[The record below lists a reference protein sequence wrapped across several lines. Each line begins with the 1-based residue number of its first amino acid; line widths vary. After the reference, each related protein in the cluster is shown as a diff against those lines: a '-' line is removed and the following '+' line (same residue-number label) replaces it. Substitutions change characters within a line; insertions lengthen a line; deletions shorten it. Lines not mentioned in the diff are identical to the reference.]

1 MTGVRQGWLV
11 ARREM
16 RERSRSRAFQASV
29 LLMIVGVVA
38 VLILPALLKPD
49 STRDIG
55 ITGPAP
61 AALAATIAG
70 QAQAAGITARVRPY
84 ASLAAG
90 EQAVRQGQ
98 VDVLVAGARRLEWNG
113 QPDEQLKSVVTGA
126 IQLATIREWA
136 AAAGISPGSLVA
148 LLAPVPV
155 ASVELGSVA
164 GRGPGDEMAV
174 LVMTVVLFFGISVFG
189 QMVLTGVLEEK
200 ASRVVEVLLA
210 RIPARALLAGKI
222 AGIGLLGLAQIGV
235 TALAA
240 LAAVAAMPSIDV
252 PAVRG
257 PVLAW
262 ALAWFVLGYTLYATV
277 YGALGS
283 LGSRVEDAQAVAGP
297 VMVVM
302 AVAYF
307 ASFVTVGKPDSTAA
321 KALSYFPLTAPMA
334 MPGRIAMG
342 AATWWEPVLAAV
354 LTLAAIAG
362 LVVLA
367 GRVYTRAILHS
378 GPAISL
384 RDVWCG
390 SAAYGPGVSGAG
402 TREAEPPP
410 QPAGITADRPTTMT
424 GPDTA
429 RHRWLITIL
438 TGTGVVAGVAIAILT
453 ADVIIGVAAGAGF
466 IAVANQMVRLWTR
479 HNGPPVAHR

>member
-1 MTGVRQGWLV
+1 MRGPRHRHRRGAGSGPGPRRPGLVQLPAAGPVGAVPPGGGVMTGMRQAWLV

-16 RERSRSRAFQASV
+16 RERARSRGFQASV
-29 LLMIVGVVA
+29 VFLITGVA
-38 VLILPALLKPD
+38 AMLILPVLLKPG
-49 STRDIG
+49 SARDVG
-55 ITGPAP
+55 ITGPVP
-61 AALAATIAG
+61 AALTVTIAR

-84 ASLAAG
+84 ATVAAG

-98 VDVLVAGARRLEWNG
+98 VDVLVAGARRLEWKG
-113 QPDEQLKSVVTGA
+113 RPDEQLKAVVTGA
-126 IQLATIREWA
+126 IQLAAVRERA
-136 AAAGISPGSLVA
+136 AAAGISPAAAAA
-148 LLAPVPV
+148 LLTPVPV
-155 ASVELGSVA
+155 ANAQLGSAA
-164 GRGPGDEMAV
+164 GRSPGDEMAV

-210 RIPARALLAGKI
+210 RVPARALLAGKI

-240 LAAVAAMPSIDV
+240 LIAAAAVRSAGV

-262 ALAWFVLGYTLYATV
+262 ALIWFVLGYTLYATV

-297 VMVVM
+297 VLVVM

-307 ASFVTVGKPDSTAA
+307 ASFITVGKPDSTAA
-321 KALSYFPLTAPMA
+321 TALSYFPLTAPMA

-342 AATWWEPVLAAV
+342 AAAWWEPVVAAA

-378 GPAISL
+378 GPALSL
-384 RDVWCG
+384 RDVWRDK
-390 SAAYGPGVSGAG
+390 AASGPGVSGA
-402 TREAEPPP
+402 TAREAEP
-410 QPAGITADRPTTMT
+410 QRSADVTAGGRTTMT
-424 GPDTA
+424 GSDTA
-429 RHRWLITIL
+429 RHRWL
-438 TGTGVVAGVAIAILT
+438 
-453 ADVIIGVAAGAGF
+453 
-466 IAVANQMVRLWTR
+466 
-479 HNGPPVAHR
+479 